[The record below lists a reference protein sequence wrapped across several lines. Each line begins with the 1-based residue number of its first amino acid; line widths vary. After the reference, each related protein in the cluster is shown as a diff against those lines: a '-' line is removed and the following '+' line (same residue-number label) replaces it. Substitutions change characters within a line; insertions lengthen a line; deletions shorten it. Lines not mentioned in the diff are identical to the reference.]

1 MCTSTTGV
9 AFSGQNERAVVLG
22 WVFFIAVT
30 YCSSLR
36 FSVDQSLLLLKR
48 DSQRSSSCRSGQR
61 SSAPSITPSAL
72 SSAVCERSNPKCEM
86 GLSCFTLIFLLLVL
100 CGAGVGEGLW
110 GTESASLPPAHS
122 GVRAARH
129 TGVSAK
135 RGGRVLRRVLAL
147 PLQFVASQKVTNFKA
162 FYRRTSRYNHQWLFL
177 CGKSCAARGL
187 PVPARAAAPAWTH
200 PQAVGSPWPRCS
212 ARGVLAQCRCVPGGS
227 GGRWCCVSGCAA
239 AALAG
244 LPVAPAAKELPVPL
258 TGDYFSLSGPIPVM
272 K

>member
-1 MCTSTTGV
+1 MPGAQFHNRSSIFWAKGEGCS
-9 AFSGQNERAVVLG
+9 FG

-48 DSQRSSSCRSGQR
+48 DSQCSSSCC
-61 SSAPSITPSAL
+61 SAPSVTPSTL
-72 SSAVCERSNPKCEM
+72 SSAVCERSSPRCEM
-86 GLSCFTLIFLLLVL
+86 GLSCFRLIFLLLVQR
-100 CGAGVGEGLW
+100 GAGVGERLW
-110 GTESASLPPAHS
+110 GTESASLPWAHS
-122 GVRAARH
+122 GVRATHH

-135 RGGRVLRRVLAL
+135 RGGRVLRHVLAL

-162 FYRRTSRYNHQWLFL
+162 FYSRASRYNRQWLFL

-200 PQAVGSPWPRCS
+200 PRAVGPPRPRCR
-212 ARGVLAQCRCVPGGS
+212 AHGVLAQCRRVPGGS

-244 LPVAPAAKELPVPL
+244 LPVAPAAKELPVAL